1 MPYLAHKS
9 NTSCLFYIEVT
20 TISPIRETYPVAT
33 TTTAED
39 TAISIDF
46 NIIYS
51 FNIEK
56 RQLSLILIDS
66 IRHFVD

>member
-1 MPYLAHKS
+1 MSYLAHKS

-20 TISPIRETYPVAT
+20 TISAIRDTYPVAT

-39 TAISIDF
+39 TAINTDF

-51 FNIEK
+51 LKKES
-56 RQLSLILIDS
+56 QLSLFLVDS
-66 IRHFVD
+66 IRHFAN